1 MVNGPQNG
9 ALSGTPPALA
19 YAPNDGFI
27 GDDAFT
33 FQVDDGN
40 GGTDTGTISVTVRA
54 ANSGAAMEL
63 RFDEG
68 SGATALDAS
77 GNGIDGSIAGAV
89 YKPNGAEGAYALA
102 FDGTDDRVACGFD
115 PALKPAEITVSFW
128 AKHVA
133 DTSAGYG
140 GIIQGAY
147 GNGYHN
153 GFRFLDCKNK
163 PLLQLNVGDASPLR
177 IYGDAWSQNE
187 WTHLAFTYN
196 RQTIDL
202 YQNGILVNSVS
213 ETRDI
218 NWTATGGDLYVGF
231 AQWFFQGEVDDVR
244 LSGAALASDQIG
256 QLFASAN

>member
-1 MVNGPQNG
+1 
-9 ALSGTPPALA
+9 LTYTPDPVFTGL
-19 YAPNDGFI
+19 DSI
-27 GDDAFT
+27 T

-40 GGTDTGTISVTVRA
+40 GGTDIGTVSITVRA
-54 ANSGAAMEL
+54 ASSGAAMEL
-63 RFDEG
+63 HFDEG
-68 SGATALDAS
+68 AGTTALDAS

-89 YKPNGAEGAYALA
+89 YTPTGVEGPFALA
-102 FDGTDDRVACGFD
+102 FDGTDDRVACTYD

-128 AKHVA
+128 VKHVA
-133 DTSAGYG
+133 DTSARYG

-147 GNGYHN
+147 GNGYNN
-153 GFRFLDCKNK
+153 GFRVLDYKNK

-177 IYGDAWSQNE
+177 IYGNPWTENQ

-202 YQNGILVNSVS
+202 YQNGTLVTSVP

-231 AQWFFQGEVDDVR
+231 SQWFFQGEVDDVR
-244 LSGAALASDQIG
+244 LFGAALPSDQIG